1 MKATEKEL
9 QCINISRKFRER
21 VMARKTKEAFEN
33 KLNYNKIGN
42 IFSLDNEVSEVKLF
56 SQLWNDK
63 GLRDYGLNYQ
73 KYTGYT
79 LEEQQD
85 CIIEWFEIL
94 YGDVKILENIA
105 REIRERLNAEFVK
118 FKKENPNG
126 YISLVPREHL
136 LPIEID
142 KVLGEYVP

>member
-9 QCINISRKFRER
+9 QCIDISRKFREKIINR
-21 VMARKTKEAFEN
+21 RTIEAIGNNTPQNEIGEIY
-33 KLNYNKIGN
+33 KLN
-42 IFSLDNEVSEVKLF
+42 NEVSEIKLF

-63 GLRDYGLNYQ
+63 GLRDYGVIYL
-73 KYTGYT
+73 KYSGYT

-85 CIIEWFEIL
+85 CIIEWF
-94 YGDVKILENIA
+94 KILFGDIRKLEVIA
-105 REIRERLNAEFVK
+105 RQIRERLNTEFVQ

-142 KVLGEYVP
+142 KVFGEYLP